1 MLPENEK
8 VLDLLAAEA
17 TQGLSPDEA
26 RELDELLRHHPEAV
40 RSALHLA
47 AAAVDLAHTP
57 GEAGLPPHLRSR
69 LEAAAERWSRGA
81 DGGPPVAARSLGA
94 GPHLGDPTG
103 SGPGVSARSPVSRF
117 IQGAGWFA
125 ATVCLLLAVL
135 GWWPRLVVKAPVRGL
150 TLVQQRER
158 LLICGRSLTTQWVDW
173 EDSEIKGVHGD
184 VVWCPSSRRGFLRFR
199 GMPRN
204 DPAREQYQVWVVDD
218 RGRDASGQ
226 PTRISVGVFDGGPEE
241 FLVPIEAPV
250 DVGRVELFAVTIEEP
265 GGVATPD
272 LKRFVVMAPVK
283 G

>member
-57 GEAGLPPHLRSR
+57 REAVLPRDLRSR
-69 LEAAAERWSRGA
+69 LEADAERWSREP
-81 DGGPPVAARSLGA
+81 DGSPLIAARSLGA
-94 GPHLGDPTG
+94 GPRPADLAGQG
-103 SGPGVSARSPVSRF
+103 SSARSSASRLL
-117 IQGAGWFA
+117 QGGGWFV

-158 LLICGRSLTTQWVDW
+158 LLMYGRSLTSEWAEW

-199 GMPRN
+199 GLPRN
-204 DPAREQYQVWVVDD
+204 DPAREQYQVWLVDD
-218 RGRDASGQ
+218 RGSDASGQ
-226 PTRISVGVFDGGPEE
+226 TTRISVGVFDGAPEE
-241 FLVPIEAPV
+241 FIVPIEAPAG
-250 DVGRVELFAVTIEEP
+250 VGRVELFAVTIEEP
-265 GGVATPD
+265 GGAATSD
-272 LKRFVVMAPVK
+272 LKRRVVMAPIK